1 MVLIHRLVESMDVE
15 PMNMV
20 GQQYSLNLISQEVS
34 FTYYTAMIVVILFLW
49 FKIRILFFPFIV
61 FHVSHAEKA

>member
-34 FTYYTAMIVVILFLW
+34 FTYYTAMIVVILFL
-49 FKIRILFFPFIV
+49 
-61 FHVSHAEKA
+61 